1 MHRLVNPN
9 LRKKSSRKRI
19 ITSYGELPERRLP
32 PVLNLQNGGDPDN
45 FLDRTIPPSKSRR
58 CNGATPEF
66 WPGGVPARAVQAI
79 LLRPIACRHQ
89 TRRDH
94 IGTITIRTERDEVP
108 SQARRALYAIA
119 NSECHENL
127 LHPLAMLKL
136 TGRFPAQWSDSRQ
149 SLAKFCCR
157 RPSSVASNLRHYD
170 PDYATAVPLG
180 SLYRPLC
187 TQRFRHHC

>member
-1 MHRLVNPN
+1 VAADSISLSSLKRTAAVTRWDKNALRQIVLGGDGLRDVIRQAPVNGQSAAESQRTPDRQMHRLVNPN

-19 ITSYGELPERRLP
+19 ITSYGKLPESRLQ
-32 PVLNLQNGGDPDN
+32 PVLNLLNGGDPDN

-66 WPGGVPARAVQAI
+66 WPGGVPAGAVQAI
-79 LLRPIACRHQ
+79 LLRPITCRHQ

-94 IGTITIRTERDEVP
+94 IGTIAIRTERDEVP

-127 LHPLAMLKL
+127 LHPLAM
-136 TGRFPAQWSDSRQ
+136 
-149 SLAKFCCR
+149 
-157 RPSSVASNLRHYD
+157 
-170 PDYATAVPLG
+170 
-180 SLYRPLC
+180 
-187 TQRFRHHC
+187 